1 MYSKSNK
8 IKAHRPELNTI
19 ATPRINKG
27 PETDT
32 AQIAER
38 LTGFSGGLLYR
49 HHKDNFLITAG
60 VDAMIH
66 QCRADWLVLKSYMLA
81 SELLELSY
89 FIRIELQMQGTC
101 AMVTYTDG
109 NDTML
114 RIQHYDNTDFSLES
128 LVLYFTNNTFLLPS
142 EY

>member
-8 IKAHRPELNTI
+8 IKADRPELNTI
-19 ATPRINKG
+19 ATPQINKG
-27 PETDT
+27 SEPDT

-38 LTGFSGGLLYR
+38 LTGFSGGLLYW

-66 QCRADWLVLKSYMLA
+66 QCRADWLVLNSYMLA

-89 FIRIELQMQGTC
+89 FIRIELQMQETDGV
-101 AMVTYTDG
+101 VTYTDG
-109 NDTML
+109 NGNIL
-114 RIQHYDNTDFSLES
+114 RIQRHENTDFPLEGI
-128 LVLYFTNNTFLLPS
+128 VLYFTNNTFLLPS

>member
-19 ATPRINKG
+19 ATPRTSKG
-27 PETDT
+27 PEPDT

-60 VDAMIH
+60 VDAMINH
-66 QCRADWLVLKSYMLA
+66 CRADWLVLNSYMLA

-89 FIRIELQMQGTC
+89 FIRIELQMQEMDGV
-101 AMVTYTDG
+101 VTYTDG
-109 NDTML
+109 NGNIL
-114 RIQHYDNTDFSLES
+114 RIQHYENTDFPLES
-128 LVLYFTNNTFLLPS
+128 IVLYFTNNTFLLPS